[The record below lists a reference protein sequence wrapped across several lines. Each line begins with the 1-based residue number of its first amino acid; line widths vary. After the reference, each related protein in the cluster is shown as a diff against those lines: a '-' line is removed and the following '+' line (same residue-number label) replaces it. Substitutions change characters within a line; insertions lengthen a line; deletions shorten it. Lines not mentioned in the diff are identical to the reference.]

1 MAVFGTSDAAVLMP
15 RNIADGMITASRTT
29 SVVARL
35 SNREPQRFGETDYI
49 TFNDFPKAEFVEEG
63 ADKASTSGGFGSV
76 TAKPHKAQVTMR
88 FNQEVQWADEDYQ
101 LGVFRELSGAG
112 QVALSRALDLGLIHR
127 INPLTGAVISGWT
140 NYLTAATKIIEANSS
155 DADVNFKTA
164 VGKLVTA
171 SPKWP
176 VNGAAFDPLFS
187 WDLASLYAKDGSG
200 STSQPRYPQLGFGTN
215 VTDFMGVNVA
225 QGDTVSGTPEAD
237 DTGIRAIVGDW
248 QNGIRWGV
256 QRELPVE
263 IIRFGDPDGQGDL
276 KRKNQIALRLE
287 IVFGWYVFADRFAII
302 KGDTVDNAFTVEVTG
317 APTGGTYTLS
327 VNGTETAAIAYNANA
342 AAVEAALDALPAI
355 DDVTVTG
362 TTTKTVTFGER
373 VTMTLGTNSLT
384 GGTTPSVTVAHA

>member
-1 MAVFGTSDAAVLMP
+1 MAVFGTADAQVLMP
-15 RNIADGMITASRTT
+15 RNIADGMITATRDT
-29 SVVARL
+29 SVVAKL
-35 SNREPQRFGETDYI
+35 SGREPQRFGETDYI

-88 FNQEVQWADEDYQ
+88 FNEEVQWADEDYQ
-101 LGVFRELSGAG
+101 LGIFRELSSAG

-140 NYLTAATKIIEANSS
+140 NYLTAATKIIEANAL
-155 DADVNFKTA
+155 DADVNFKAA

-176 VNGAAFDPLFS
+176 VNGAAFDPLYS
-187 WDLASLYAKDGSG
+187 WDLANLMAKDGSG
-200 STSQPRYPQLGFGTN
+200 ATSQPRYPTLGFGTN

-263 IIRFGDPDGQGDL
+263 LIRFGDPDGQGDL

-287 IVFGWYVFADRFAII
+287 IVYGWYVFADRFALI
-302 KGDTVDNAFTVEVTG
+302 KGATVDDHFTVEVTG
-317 APTGGTYTLS
+317 TPTGGTYTLK

-342 AAVEAALDALPAI
+342 ADVESALDALPDV

-362 TTTKTVTFGER
+362 TTTKTVVFGER